1 MDDKKNLLLYA
12 TIFIV
17 SIVLF
22 IFLIYSQ
29 FFATIDTKVYFSN
42 SQAAYLIP
50 ERREVKK
57 NQLYSNLIQE
67 LIAGPNSEELN
78 KTIPPQTELLGV
90 RVKDKIARVDF
101 SQELMDDHWGGTA
114 GETMTVYSIVNTLT
128 QFNSVDQVQI
138 LIAGQQVETLAG
150 HIELSQPISFNSQ
163 IIKSE

>member
-1 MDDKKNLLLYA
+1 MDDKKNLLLYV

-42 SQAAYLIP
+42 SQAAYLMP
-50 ERREVKK
+50 EKREVKK

-67 LIAGPNSEELN
+67 LIAGPNSGELT
-78 KTIPPQTELLGV
+78 KTIPSQTELLGV
-90 RVKDKIARVDF
+90 RVKDNVARVDF
-101 SQELMDDHWGGTA
+101 SQALMSNHWGGTA

-128 QFNSVDQVQI
+128 QFNSIDQVQI
-138 LIAGQQVETLAG
+138 LIAGQKIETLAG

-163 IIKSE
+163 LIKSE